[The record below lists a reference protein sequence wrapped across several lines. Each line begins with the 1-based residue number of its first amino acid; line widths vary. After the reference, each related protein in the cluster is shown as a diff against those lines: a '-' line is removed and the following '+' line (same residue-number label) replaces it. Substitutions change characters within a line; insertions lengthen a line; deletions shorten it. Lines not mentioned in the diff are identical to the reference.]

1 MGGVAEPGLGTRA
14 SCKTGFHGSTSN
26 APLIET
32 ERICDAVSALVFSS
46 RKSARACLR
55 VITIT

>member
-32 ERICDAVSALVFSS
+32 ERICDAVFCLV
-46 RKSARACLR
+46 LR
-55 VITIT
+55 